1 MIFDD
6 SLTFNVN
13 SLAKART
20 HSLFDLYNI
29 LHQIKVY
36 EEPVSM
42 KKNQE
47 VMIKWDFLGK
57 MRGHKISAL
66 PDGAL
71 AAGLFGYYVFNW
83 AIQSKGNS
91 FPTNIF

>member
-1 MIFDD
+1 MNIYIKKVNGFLLK
-6 SLTFNVN
+6 LTFNVN

-20 HSLFDLYNI
+20 HSLFELYNI

-66 PDGAL
+66 PDEASAVL
-71 AAGLFGYYVFNW
+71 LILLVCLFE
-83 AIQSKGNS
+83 KML
-91 FPTNIF
+91 